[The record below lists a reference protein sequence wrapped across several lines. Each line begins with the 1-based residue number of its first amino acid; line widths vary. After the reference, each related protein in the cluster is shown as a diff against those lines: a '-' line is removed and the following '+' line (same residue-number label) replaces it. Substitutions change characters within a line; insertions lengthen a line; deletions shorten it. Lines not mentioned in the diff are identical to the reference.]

1 MSSNKLTAETL
12 ELVKTAQAAA
22 SAETLQKSFAQPT
35 GATTGLQAY
44 DLTAPS
50 QKLYPVLTPLR
61 NKIPRVSGGF
71 ATQANWKAI
80 TAINVGNVRAGV
92 SEGNRGGV
100 IDHSMVERMAAYRGF
115 GLENFVTFE
124 AGYAAKGFE
133 DVKAL
138 AVTQTLQAVMVQEEL
153 MIFGGNTGLKLGTT
167 PTPTLIAGGSKG
179 TLPSGSLSVVC
190 VALGLQAYL
199 DVAGANN
206 GATGQMF
213 NAPTAKVPAKITR
226 KNADGSTDTFG
237 GGSAQKSAAASVN
250 VGAGQTVTAKVNAVR
265 GAVAYAWFW
274 GTAGTEKLG
283 AVTTTAEVVIT
294 ANATGTQNAGEL
306 PAEDCSTSHLEFDGV
321 LTQLA
326 MPDSGAYYADNK
338 GQPLTTDGAGGV
350 QEFEAAFVH
359 FYNLYRLSPTAIYCH
374 ASDLVSLN
382 KLLLGGNGTPLLR
395 LTVDVNQTGSIR
407 AGAKIGSYLNKVT
420 GDEVDIVVHPNA
432 APGTY
437 LFWSDRLP
445 AYVQGITN
453 LFQIRTR
460 QDYYQLEWPLRSRRY
475 EYGVYA
481 DEVLQGFFPPAF
493 GLLSNVKTGV

>member
-1 MSSNKLTAETL
+1 MPNQNLTQQTL
-12 ELVKTAQAAA
+12 DLMKAAQAA
-22 SAETLQKSFAQPT
+22 SSDGILHKSFSQPT
-35 GATTGLQAY
+35 NATSGLQAF
-44 DLTAPS
+44 DLKAPS

-61 NKIPRVSGGF
+61 NKIPRVGGGF
-71 ATQANWKAI
+71 AVQANWKAI
-80 TAINVGNVRAGV
+80 TGINIGNMRAGV

-100 IDHSMVERMAAYRGF
+100 VEHASVERMAAYRAF

-124 AGYAAKGFE
+124 ADYAARGFE

-138 AVTQTLQAVMVQEEL
+138 AVMQTLQATMIQEEL
-153 MIFGGNTGLKLGTT
+153 IIFGGNTSLKLGTT
-167 PTPTLIAGGSKG
+167 PTPTLVAGGTKG
-179 TLPSGSLSVVC
+179 TLPTGSLSVIC

-206 GATGQMF
+206 GAVGQF
-213 NAPTAKVPAKITR
+213 FHAPTAQVPTKITR
-226 KNADGSTDTFG
+226 KNADGSTDSFG
-237 GGSAQKSAAASVN
+237 GGSAQKSAAASVT
-250 VGAGQTVTAKVNAVR
+250 VGSGQTVTAKINAVR
-265 GAVAYAWFW
+265 GAYAYAWFW
-274 GTAGTEKLG
+274 GTVGAEVLG
-283 AVTTTAEVVIT
+283 AITTTSDIVI
-294 ANATGTQNAGEL
+294 AAPAKGTQTAASL
-306 PAEDCSTSHLEFDGV
+306 PNEDCSTSHLEFDGI

-350 QEFEAAFVH
+350 NEFEAAFAN

-374 ASDLVSLN
+374 AADLVSLN
-382 KLLLGGNGTPLLR
+382 KLLLGGNGTPLMR
-395 LTVDVNQTGSIR
+395 LTVDVNQAGNIR

-420 GDEVDIVVHPNA
+420 GDEVDIIVHPNA

-445 AYVQGITN
+445 SYVQGITN

-460 QDYYQLEWPLRSRRY
+460 QEYYQIEWPLRSRRY

-493 GLLSNVKTGV
+493 GMLTNVKTA